1 MARIFGLAS
10 AVLMRNAV
18 VKSNIKKA
26 ECYRIHSTLLHKAEK
41 FEARRIRNEDL
52 MAKGEV
58 HGRST
63 FFFFYISTKNLQ
75 YILLNNTT
83 YKLLYPTTTTIPF
96 GAKTTSTSWLQIT
109 GNTNI
114 ALHVT
119 TRKTKIA
126 QELHVTNCTGKKRET
141 FT

>member
-1 MARIFGLAS
+1 MGE
-10 AVLMRNAV
+10 
-18 VKSNIKKA
+18 KA
-26 ECYRIHSTLLHKAEK
+26 IV
-41 FEARRIRNEDL
+41 FFFF
-52 MAKGEV
+52 
-58 HGRST
+58 

-83 YKLLYPTTTTIPF
+83 YNLLYPTTTTIPF

-109 GNTNI
+109 ANTNI

-126 QELHVTNCTGKKRET
+126 QELHVTNCTGKKKEKRLLRENLVALWLIAEI
-141 FT
+141 